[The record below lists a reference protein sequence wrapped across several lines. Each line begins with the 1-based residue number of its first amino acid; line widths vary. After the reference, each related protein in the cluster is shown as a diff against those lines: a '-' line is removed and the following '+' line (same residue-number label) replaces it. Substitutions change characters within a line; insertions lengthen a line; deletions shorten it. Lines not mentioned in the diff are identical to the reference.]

1 MALGLESLSTF
12 DCLFIPTCDNKMQ
25 PKSHRYEATSARDI
39 DADEIELN
47 STRESTRKSRYVHH
61 GTFSTHGW
69 GMELLSSF
77 TTLALFA
84 GMIAIFCSMRN
95 KPYSEWPLSIS
106 INTTI
111 AILSTACT
119 AAMMHNVSAFIG
131 QLKWLHFKRSL
142 RSVYNV
148 ERFDE
153 ASRGPLGAI
162 LLILRV
168 PWNLATLGAIITILR
183 LGFSPLS
190 QAVVNLEPRMVDA
203 PSNDS
208 TFGYAH
214 AYDRNM
220 TTGAQSEI
228 PPDTQMQS
236 AILKGLYD
244 ISSIPVFNCGGAC
257 LWRDSYVSLGFK
269 STCKN
274 VTMSALETKHCIK
287 PEGRPGMRFDRN
299 CNFTTPGNITLTTQH
314 VLTDSQTTFRINATR
329 THLDNPNNITRSLDD
344 IVRIAVWRSSY
355 DTSFNATD
363 INITEC
369 TVGFT
374 AYEYPRAEA
383 NGSTF
388 SFGKVAEMDIRKA
401 TWSWEDPMTQSHLV
415 SNKTSNLPPFKISI
429 IDIKALQAF
438 FESTTFQSEFVSGSA
453 KNNNPGLSAAL
464 NGDTNLTHAFDN
476 MALGMTDYLRSGP
489 NEKLARGVRRESEIF
504 VFIRWYWLIGP
515 AVLELAALVFAV
527 CTIVCTARKHEVPLW
542 KSSALV
548 LLHCR
553 HDMGSGV
560 IQGEFQDVTELEKT
574 VKVSKARLQ

>member
-1 MALGLESLSTF
+1 
-12 DCLFIPTCDNKMQ
+12 MQ
-25 PKSHRYEATSARDI
+25 PNSHRYEQTPGRDV
-39 DADEIELN
+39 DTDEIELN
-47 STRESTRKSRYVHH
+47 PTRESSRRSRYVRH

-69 GMELLSSF
+69 GLELLSSC
-77 TTLALFA
+77 TTLVLFA
-84 GMIAIFCSMRN
+84 GMVAIFCSMKN

-131 QLKWLHFKRSL
+131 QLKWLHFKRSPQN
-142 RSVYNV
+142 VINV

-162 LLILRV
+162 LLIFKG
-168 PWNLATLGAIITILR
+168 PWNLATLGAFITILR

-190 QAVVNLEPRMVDA
+190 QAVVSLEPRMVDV

-236 AILKGLYD
+236 AILQGLYD
-244 ISSIPVFNCGGAC
+244 ISSIPVFACGGAC
-257 LWRDSYVSLGFK
+257 LWRDSHISLGFK

-274 VTMSALETKHCIK
+274 VTMTTLRTKNCIK

-314 VLTDSQTTFRINATR
+314 VLTDSQTTFRINATSTRVDPPKDMR
-329 THLDNPNNITRSLDD
+329 TTLDD
-344 IVRIAVWRSSY
+344 IVKIAVWRSGY
-355 DTSFNATD
+355 DASFNATN

-369 TVGFT
+369 KVGFT
-374 AYEYPRAEA
+374 AYEYPRAQA

-388 SFGKVAEMDIRKA
+388 SFVKVTELDFRSAN
-401 TWSWEDPMTQSHLV
+401 WSWEDHTQTHLV
-415 SNKTSNLPPFKISI
+415 SNKTSNLPPFKISV
-429 IDIKALQAF
+429 IDIMALQRF

-464 NGDTNLTHAFDN
+464 DGNTNLTRAFGN
-476 MALGMTDYLRSGP
+476 MARGMTDYLRSGL
-489 NEKLARGVRRESEIF
+489 NQKLAKGVRRESQIF

-515 AVLELAALVFAV
+515 AVLELAALIFAV
-527 CTIVCTARKHEVPLW
+527 FTVVGTARKHEVPLW

-548 LLHCR
+548 LLSCR
-553 HDMGSGV
+553 HDIDSGV
-560 IQGEFQDVTELEKT
+560 IYGEFQDVKELEKMA
-574 VKVSKARLQ
+574 KASRARLE

>member
-1 MALGLESLSTF
+1 
-12 DCLFIPTCDNKMQ
+12 MQ
-25 PKSHRYEATSARDI
+25 PNTHRYEVTPARDV
-39 DADEIELN
+39 DTDEIELN
-47 STRESTRKSRYVHH
+47 PTSESTHKRSYVRH

-69 GMELLSSF
+69 GLELLSSF
-77 TTLALFA
+77 TTLLLFS
-84 GMIAIFCSMRN
+84 GMVAIFCSMRN
-95 KPYSEWPLSIS
+95 KPYREWPLSIS
-106 INTTI
+106 INTII
-111 AILSTACT
+111 AIMSTACT

-131 QLKWLHFKRSL
+131 QLKWLHFRRSSQ
-142 RSVYNV
+142 SVYDV

-162 LLILRV
+162 LLICRL
-168 PWNLATLGAIITILR
+168 PWNLATLGAFITILR

-190 QAVVNLEPRMVDA
+190 QAVVSLEPKMVDV

-228 PPDTQMQS
+228 PPDTKMQS
-236 AILKGLYD
+236 AILQGLYD

-257 LWRDSYVSLGFK
+257 LWKDPYVSLGFK

-274 VTMSALETKHCIK
+274 VTMSTLETKHCIK
-287 PEGRPGMRFDRN
+287 PEGRPGMVFDRN
-299 CNFTTPGNITLTTQH
+299 CNFTTPGNITITTQH
-314 VLTDSQTTFRINATR
+314 VRTDSQTTFRINATR
-329 THLDNPNNITRSLDD
+329 THLAHPDNITTTLDD
-344 IVRIAVWRSSY
+344 IVRIAVWRSGY

-369 TVGFT
+369 AVGFT

-388 SFGKVAEMDIRKA
+388 SFGKVAEMDIKHA
-401 TWSWEDPMTQSHLV
+401 NWSWENPMARTHLT

-429 IDIKALQAF
+429 VDIEALQAF

-464 NGDTNLTHAFDN
+464 DGDTNLTRAFDN
-476 MALGMTDYLRSGP
+476 MARGMTDYLRSGP
-489 NEKLARGVRRESEIF
+489 NEKLAKGVRRESQIF

-515 AVLELAALVFAV
+515 AVLELSALVFAV
-527 CTIVCTARKHEVPLW
+527 FTIVGTARKHEVPLW

-548 LLHCR
+548 LLSCR
-553 HDMGSGV
+553 HDVDSGV
-560 IQGEFQDVTELEKT
+560 IHGEFGDIKEMEKMA
-574 VKVSKARLQ
+574 KVSKARLE